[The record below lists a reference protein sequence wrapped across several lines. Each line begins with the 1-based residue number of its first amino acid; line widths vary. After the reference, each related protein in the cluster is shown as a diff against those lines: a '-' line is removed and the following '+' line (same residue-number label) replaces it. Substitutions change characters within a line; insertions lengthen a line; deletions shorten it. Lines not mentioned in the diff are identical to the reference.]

1 MLCHCRPHFNS
12 PHRCSSSTD
21 PCLLCSSICSGA
33 PCLPHVALLSEH
45 GSPSS
50 TYATPSQGVP
60 GIDVACSPPIRCV
73 SFCPRSL
80 TLVTSYM
87 SMHLPSGECGPS
99 FCFCTLINRTSMPV
113 PQQPHM
119 RGITSS
125 GFGSSTRGTTGG
137 AEAAILCSIP
147 VSHFVLD
154 NLVIILLICGIIQ
167 YVFSGMIIWD
177 NPVIVRCFVASY
189 ATPLT

>member
-1 MLCHCRPHFNS
+1 M
-12 PHRCSSSTD
+12 
-21 PCLLCSSICSGA
+21 G
-33 PCLPHVALLSEH
+33 
-45 GSPSS
+45 
-50 TYATPSQGVP
+50 QVP
-60 GIDVACSPPIRCV
+60 
-73 SFCPRSL
+73 
-80 TLVTSYM
+80 TSY
-87 SMHLPSGECGPS
+87 HLPRTSAWSHESGECACFLCTSTPS
-99 FCFCTLINRTSMPV
+99 PRAMYCVSLTHKVSIIATVCCTRSSLHWPHLCVHYHKAIASEFRPFICFRTLINRTSMPV
-113 PQQPHM
+113 PQQPNM

-125 GFGSSTRGTTGG
+125 GFGSSTRGTTSG